1 LKQSLHLPY
10 DFQLSQGNVSSQN
23 LHTRARCVAL
33 RGNGDHFLLL
43 VSLASVPSLPC
54 PCLVLNQRDGAFYL
68 RNKPFVINDRLVS

>member
-10 DFQLSQGNVSSQN
+10 YFQLLPNAMSLLRTFILV
-23 LHTRARCVAL
+23 RVPF
-33 RGNGDHFLLL
+33 RGNGVHFLLL

-54 PCLVLNQRDGAFYL
+54 PCLVLNQSDGAFYL